1 MLKDVFVYCR
11 PLITFLLCCRIL
23 MAQSHFPYIFPSDR
37 GHNSHTPDHW
47 LLGLKSVDNE
57 TQKCYIRKITY
68 LKARKPLF
76 HEYLL
81 VEIVHTGSVQAS
93 LAVTERVP
101 EKNDGYST
109 KQAVSPSVYGRV
121 AANDTVRIVGGT
133 GISELPSHNKLSEL
147 QFDANELPLL
157 NLAILL
163 NVVRKHAQYYDVWK
177 YQCYWYANTVYQSVQ
192 DLFKSRKDHVE
203 PAFSKHR
210 GKVLLGLPQRKDS
223 VGAII
228 GEYNAAMEDIRKEKI
243 KQTTARL
250 ADEKKV
256 CSWIPLLYYMFTF
269 LL

>member
-1 MLKDVFVYCR
+1 M
-11 PLITFLLCCRIL
+11 
-23 MAQSHFPYIFPSDR
+23 
-37 GHNSHTPDHW
+37 
-47 LLGLKSVDNE
+47 
-57 TQKCYIRKITY
+57 
-68 LKARKPLF
+68 F